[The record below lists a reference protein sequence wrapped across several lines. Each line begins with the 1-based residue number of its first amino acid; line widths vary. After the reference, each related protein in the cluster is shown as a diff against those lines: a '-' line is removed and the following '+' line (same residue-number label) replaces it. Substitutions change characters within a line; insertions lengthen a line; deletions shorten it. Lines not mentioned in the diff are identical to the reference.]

1 MRSHTWWSHAALLP
15 ALALCACTA
24 ALVTADAPK
33 SVKAHPILPNEW
45 HEECLHLA
53 VGDRVEFAFE
63 STQPVD
69 FNIHYHEGKT
79 VVMPISRNK
88 TQAES
93 GVFASPIVQDYC
105 LMWEAGVTGAA
116 IDYRIRL
123 KPAGA

>member
-1 MRSHTWWSHAALLP
+1 MRPRAWRRYAALLP
-15 ALALCACTA
+15 VLLLGACTA

-33 SVKAHPILPNEW
+33 SVKGHPILPNEW
-45 HEECLHLA
+45 HEECMHLA
-53 VGDRVEFAFE
+53 IGDRVAFAFE

-79 VVMPISRNK
+79 VVMPISSNK
-88 TQAES
+88 TLAES
-93 GVFASPIVQDYC
+93 GMFASQIEQDYC

-123 KPAGA
+123 KPAGT